1 MSERLVLSPLSME
14 DYAELVVALC
24 AYAYSTPELLER
36 YGIASEEEL
45 ARVHALWQER
55 LTKDASLRRRF
66 MEVRDEAARR
76 WAQPAA

>member
-1 MSERLVLSPLSME
+1 ME

-24 AYAYSTPELLER
+24 ACTYATPELLQR

-45 ARVHALWQER
+45 ARMHALWQER
-55 LTKDASLRRRF
+55 LRNDPSLRRRWL
-66 MEVRDEAARR
+66 ELRDEVARR